1 MVEPE
6 TRTQSAATS
15 SKRREAN
22 AAAIAE
28 AADILRRGG
37 LVGMPTETV
46 YGLAAEATS
55 DDAIAR
61 LYKAKGR
68 PALNPL
74 IAHVLDVDAAMR
86 QGQFSQQA
94 QHLARSFWPGPL
106 TLVVPARSDATV
118 CATARAGLSSLAL
131 RVPAH
136 PLARALIAATG
147 RPLAAPSANRSGR
160 ISAVTADH
168 VLQDLGETIDLVI
181 DDGRCAIG
189 VESTIV
195 ACLDGRPR
203 LLRPGGLPRRDVEAV
218 LGEPLLE
225 ATTGGPVLAPGLLSS
240 HYAPRARLRLNATSC
255 HDDEA
260 ALDFGGQFA
269 AGPNT
274 LDLSPSG
281 DLVEASHNL
290 FAYLRRLDE
299 TEIGTIVVAP
309 LPSNG
314 LGEALNDRL
323 RRAAA
328 PRD

>member
-1 MVEPE
+1 
-6 TRTQSAATS
+6 
-15 SKRREAN
+15 
-22 AAAIAE
+22 
-28 AADILRRGG
+28 
-37 LVGMPTETV
+37 MP
-46 YGLAAEATS
+46 
-55 DDAIAR
+55 
-61 LYKAKGR
+61 
-68 PALNPL
+68 
-74 IAHVLDVDAAMR
+74 
-86 QGQFSQQA
+86 
-94 QHLARSFWPGPL
+94 
-106 TLVVPARSDATV
+106 TV

-168 VLQDLGETIDLVI
+168 VLQDLGEMIDLVI

-189 VESTIV
+189 VESTII
-195 ACLDGRPR
+195 ACLDARPR
-203 LLRPGGLPRRDVEAV
+203 LLRPGGLSRHGVEAV
-218 LGEPLLE
+218 LGEPLAD
-225 ATTGGPVLAPGLLSS
+225 ATASGPVLAPGLLSS
-240 HYAPRARLRLNATSC
+240 HYAPRARVRLDGTSR
-255 HDDEA
+255 HGDEA
-260 ALDFGGQFA
+260 ALDFGGQIG

-281 DLVEASHNL
+281 DLVEASYNL

-299 TEIGTIVVAP
+299 MKISTIVVAP

-328 PRD
+328 PRE